1 VGAPNLERA
10 AFCSNPPVCY
20 RKLTASERSAR
31 STPVRAD
38 LGSGDAVSSVGGD
51 AGHAGISTGLGAQLA
66 PSAEVVRRELER
78 ILASPDF
85 VASDRLKRFLR
96 FVVEETLAG
105 RKDRL
110 HAYPIALEVL
120 GRDASFDP
128 QTDPVVRME
137 AGRLRRRLERYYL
150 GAGQSDPVRIDIPK
164 GGYAPTFTR
173 QLNGG
178 RANASPGFLVPW
190 RGPQRRWPGRPWL
203 ALGALALAGVILLA
217 AAVLRLERSTLEAEG
232 ERVAPQ
238 ERGPAIIV
246 LPFEN
251 LSGVDTDE
259 VFAGGLTEELVSNLM
274 RFGEF
279 RLYSTDAS
287 FREQPTADPVELSAR
302 LDVGYVIKGSVR
314 REPDRVRLVAHLI
327 EAQTGQ
333 HLWTQTYDR
342 ALTPENLF
350 EIQEQ
355 LAADLAS
362 QLAQPYGIIQQVT
375 ADSFRRQ
382 RPETLFAYDCVLGA
396 FDYRRTQGREK
407 HAASRACLEEAV
419 RRDPNYAEA
428 WAVLADNYLD
438 EFRYGYS
445 PRSYDP
451 GALAQALSTARH
463 AVELDRDSVLA
474 LLALSTV
481 QFYRREFA
489 EAEEIDRRLLSL
501 NPTNPH
507 VLGQV
512 GWRTARAGNWDEG
525 IALVRQSID
534 RSIKAPW
541 GYHMA
546 IALDHYRRGDYH
558 AALADAEQF
567 AGARIATVAVVLAAI
582 HGQLGNKDEGRRA
595 LDRARTLDAHAIQ
608 DPRAWLLRAL
618 NLPED
623 VIDQLMEG
631 LVKAGLDASAAIN

>member
-1 VGAPNLERA
+1 L
-10 AFCSNPPVCY
+10 S
-20 RKLTASERSAR
+20 
-31 STPVRAD
+31 
-38 LGSGDAVSSVGGD
+38 
-51 AGHAGISTGLGAQLA
+51 
-66 PSAEVVRRELER
+66 PSAEAVKQELER
-78 ILASPDF
+78 VLASPEF

-96 FVVEETLAG
+96 FVVEEALAG
-105 RKDRL
+105 RGDRL
-110 HAYPIALEVL
+110 HAYPIALEAL

-150 GAGQSDPVRIDIPK
+150 GAGHSDPVRIDVPK
-164 GGYAPTFTR
+164 GRYVPTFAWQHR
-173 QLNGG
+173 
-178 RANASPGFLVPW
+178 NAMPAPAPPASLLSWGHV
-190 RGPQRRWPGRPWL
+190 QRRWPGSPWFTV
-203 ALGALALAGVILLA
+203 GVLALAGVILVA
-217 AAVLRLERSTLEAEG
+217 AAVLRLERPTIEAEP

-251 LSGVDTDE
+251 LSGEADA
-259 VFAGGLTEELVSNLM
+259 VFSDGLTEELISDLM

-279 RLYSTDAS
+279 RLYSTAAS
-287 FREQPTADPVELSAR
+287 FLEQPSADPVELSER
-302 LDVGYVIKGSVR
+302 LDVGYVITGSVR
-314 REPDRVRLVAHLI
+314 RGPDRVRLVAHLI

-333 HLWTQTYDR
+333 HLWTETYDR
-342 ALTPENLF
+342 VLTPESLF
-350 EIQEQ
+350 AIQEQ

-375 ADSFRRQ
+375 AVSFRRE

-396 FDYRRTQGREK
+396 FDYRRTQGRKK
-407 HAASRACLEEAV
+407 HAASRECLEEAV
-419 RRDPNYAEA
+419 RRDPGYADA

-438 EFRYGYS
+438 EFRYGYG
-445 PRSYDP
+445 PRPYDP
-451 GALAQALSTARH
+451 AALADALSTARH
-463 AVELDRDSVLA
+463 AVELDRDNVLA

-481 QFYRREFA
+481 HFYRGELA

-525 IALVRQSID
+525 IALVRRSIE

-541 GYHMA
+541 GYHMV

-558 AALADAEQF
+558 AALADADQF

-582 HGQLGNKDEGRRA
+582 HGQLGNKDEARRA

-608 DPRAWLLRAL
+608 DPRTWLRRAL
-618 NLPED
+618 NLPGD
-623 VIDQLMEG
+623 VIDQLTEG
-631 LVKAGLDASAAIN
+631 LVKAGLPTSAPSADMSRG